1 MLHGGSYTLYSQSGF
16 HCLSSTV
23 TGVLLTPTGASR
35 ARAETGGA
43 DRAEPDRPQ
52 GLDQAELR
60 SRAVNFLMSAHQEV
74 AALATTVAAQAE
86 LISQLTARVEQ
97 LEKQMKRVPCEGT
110 VQQLV
115 GDSVD
120 FLMRKRPRP
129 SGSDDS
135 DSDSDSGDFAA
146 ARSAQHL
153 SFACVGC
160 EAQGQA
166 TGIDARTVRA
176 CEKAIEER
184 LEALEAEYE
193 TDFEDDDVHV
203 EVDVDVDEDPETSAN
218 AVRCTLTG
226 QHRGLGYEDC
236 VDILSKVLVRQ
247 GVFEG

>member
-1 MLHGGSYTLYSQSGF
+1 
-16 HCLSSTV
+16 
-23 TGVLLTPTGASR
+23 
-35 ARAETGGA
+35 
-43 DRAEPDRPQ
+43 
-52 GLDQAELR
+52 
-60 SRAVNFLMSAHQEV
+60 MSAHQDA
-74 AALATTVAAQAE
+74 AALATTVATQAE
-86 LISQLTARVEQ
+86 LISQLTARVKQ
-97 LEKQMKRVPCEGT
+97 LEKQMDSVPREGA

-115 GDSVD
+115 GDTVD

-135 DSDSDSGDFAA
+135 DSDSDDFAA

-166 TGIDARTVRA
+166 TGFDDRTVRA

-193 TDFEDDDVHV
+193 TDFEDDDVRV
-203 EVDVDVDEDPETSAN
+203 EVDVDADEDPETSAN
-218 AVRCTLTG
+218 AVRCFYTG
-226 QHRGLGYEDC
+226 QHRGLDAQDC
-236 VDILSKVLVRQ
+236 VDILSKVLARQ